1 MAKNTGYSRQQC
13 CQGLTSGFITSSDSC
28 FNTMSFSVSKSNHF
42 NCCLIAEI
50 CRWDLKHEP
59 FGILLLKLFLC
70 CESLTDGLN
79 FEPVVFI
86 RENKKYYFNC
96 YASSKNLAYFS
107 IAHLL
112 HLSSAKLILF
122 FIQFVIQACWSLHK
136 GVVQLRNTKVKK

>member
-42 NCCLIAEI
+42 NCCLKIAEI
-50 CRWDLKHEP
+50 CRWDLKHDP

-122 FIQFVIQACWSLHK
+122 FIQFVIQAC
-136 GVVQLRNTKVKK
+136 